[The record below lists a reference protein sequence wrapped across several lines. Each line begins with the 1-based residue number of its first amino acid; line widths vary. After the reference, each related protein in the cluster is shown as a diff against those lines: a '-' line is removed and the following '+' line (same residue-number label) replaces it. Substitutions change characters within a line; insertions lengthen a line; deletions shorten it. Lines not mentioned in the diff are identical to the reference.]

1 LTRHAE
7 SVGLVTGLA
16 IGCEN
21 LFAAIVRRKFH
32 CLFCA
37 LWAGNFFHGV
47 RLAAIWIKRFTAKVS
62 GVTTEIGA
70 AKEYRQSVNCNQ
82 PNRERFGANAGFA
95 LFALN
100 GSVHL
105 VDVGLFAVI
114 HSLAHSE
121 CFRGWRFRFFVHCV
135 VIFPALA
142 ILQLRDSVIRRLAE
156 GPI

>member
-1 LTRHAE
+1 
-7 SVGLVTGLA
+7 VTGLA

-21 LFAAIVRRKFH
+21 LFAAIVRRKFRR
-32 CLFCA
+32 LLCA
-37 LWAGNFFHGV
+37 LRARNFFHDV
-47 RLAAIWIKRFTAKVS
+47 RLAAIWIKRLTAKVS

-70 AKEYRQSVNCNQ
+70 AKKYRQSVNCNQ
-82 PNRERFGANAGFA
+82 PNRERFGTDAGFA
-95 LFALN
+95 LFALD

-105 VDVGLFAVI
+105 LHVGLFAVI

-135 VIFPALA
+135 VIFPAMA
-142 ILQLRDSVIRRLAE
+142 ILQLRDWVIRRLAE